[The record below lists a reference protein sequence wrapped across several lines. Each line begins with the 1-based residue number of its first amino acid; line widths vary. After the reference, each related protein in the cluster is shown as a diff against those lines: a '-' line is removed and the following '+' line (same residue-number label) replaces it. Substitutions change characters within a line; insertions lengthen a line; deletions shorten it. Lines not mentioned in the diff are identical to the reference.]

1 MQTLRVGRGY
11 TARWVVTLRDE
22 RGAPVADTYLGTEA
36 LTLTICDLAGLPVT
50 LLTSSVAWLDAAV
63 PTVTLTVDNSDT
75 TDMAAGPRGLSIALD
90 DGGEPTEVYRAVLR
104 VEPR

>member
-1 MQTLRVGRGY
+1 MQILRVGRGY

-22 RGAPVADTYLGTEA
+22 RGVPVADTFLGTEA
-36 LTLTICDLAGLPVT
+36 LTLTICDLLGVPLT
-50 LLTSSVAWLDAAV
+50 LNGSSAAWLDAAV

-75 TDMAAGPRGLSIALD
+75 TDMAAGPRGLSISLD
-90 DGGEPTEVYRAVLR
+90 DDGEPTEVYRAVLR